1 MRTRWIGP
9 VVAMVA
15 VAGTAL
21 AFRMTAD
28 TVASRSPVSPATDR
42 EEEVS
47 SPETLPAR
55 VLTVGA
61 VDIVIE
67 PIRID
72 ETAAVFRVEM
82 NTHSE
87 ELVVDL
93 ALTSVLEVDSVEWT
107 GATWSGDPPGG
118 HHRGGELTFEAN
130 GSATGSVVLSID
142 GFSAPVQADW
152 TLSG

>member
-28 TVASRSPVSPATDR
+28 SVASSSTVTPATGR
-42 EEEVS
+42 GEEVS
-47 SPETLPAR
+47 GPAALPAR
-55 VLTVGA
+55 ALTAGA
-61 VDIVIE
+61 VNIVIE
-67 PIRID
+67 PMRID
-72 ETAAVFRVEM
+72 ETAAVFRIEM

-87 ELVVDL
+87 ELSVDL
-93 ALTSVLEVDSVEWT
+93 TLMSVLEVEGVEWT

-118 HHRGGELTFEAN
+118 HHRGGELTFQAS
-130 GSATGSVVLSID
+130 GPATGLAVLSID
-142 GFSAPVQADW
+142 GFSAPVQANW
-152 TLSG
+152 TLTA